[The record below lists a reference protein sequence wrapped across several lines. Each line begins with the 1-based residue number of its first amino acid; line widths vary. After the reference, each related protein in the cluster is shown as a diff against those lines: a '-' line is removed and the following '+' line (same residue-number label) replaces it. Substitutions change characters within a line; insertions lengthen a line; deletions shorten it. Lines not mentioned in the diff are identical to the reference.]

1 MKVVIHFMTQISKL
15 RIPVLFII
23 IGTLAL
29 PLLAYA
35 SLGDD
40 AATASDDL
48 TRMRGV
54 LRTINNE
61 TYSVH
66 EIVASNGITVREY
79 ASSAGKIFA
88 VAWQGQFFPDLQQL
102 LGRYFDQF
110 SQESKNRNISTVR
123 IRGPLMIQQPGLVVQ
138 SNGHMRAYSG
148 RAYIPDMVPQGMNIE
163 EIK

>member
-1 MKVVIHFMTQISKL
+1 MKVVIRFMTQISKL
-15 RIPVLFII
+15 RIPMLFII

-40 AATASDDL
+40 AATARNDL
-48 TRMRGV
+48 TKMRGV

-61 TYSVH
+61 AYSVH
-66 EIVASNGITVREY
+66 EIVASNGVTVREY

-110 SQESKNRNISTVR
+110 SQESKTRNNNTTR
-123 IRGPLMIQQPGLVVQ
+123 IRGPIMIQQPGLVVQ
-138 SNGHMRAYSG
+138 SDGHMRAYSG